1 MKMRR
6 IGQGLLLLI
15 AAGMFYSEGA
25 WAASAWYTCTIDSVG
40 TRSVKSGTTTISQP
54 VVQLDDVDG
63 AFTDTD
69 FQFHKTLKNE
79 MLALA
84 LTALSNGFQVEIKVD
99 MEATTKPYVI
109 NEMHLIAIP

>member
-6 IGQGLLLLI
+6 IGQGLLLLV
-15 AAGMFYSEGA
+15 AAGMFYSEGT
-25 WAASAWYTCTIDSVG
+25 WAAAKWYTCTIDSVG

-54 VVQLDDVDG
+54 VVQLDEAGG
-63 AFTDTD
+63 AFTDTE
-69 FQFHKTLKNE
+69 FQFKKTLKNE

-99 MEATTKPYVI
+99 MAATTKPYVI